1 LNASG
6 VTRADRGSEDDARLN
21 RVVAEAASE
30 LSTASDREIV
40 DTVRGILEQLIEA
53 VDVDRA
59 EFLQGSDAIASVHSS
74 IRVASTATDRTAG
87 LSGPDLQ
94 SVLSQLPAGDGVL
107 VLGGSPSG
115 TASAGHHGVAVR
127 VAVGGSRGNSL
138 ILQTFRESR
147 MWPDQTLSRLRLL
160 AELMAAAVRR
170 TREDRELAAV
180 DPMVIPG
187 VRKGRHNGDRLDPA
201 GAADSLIVGDSLPL
215 QAALNQAKRV
225 ASTDT
230 TILLR
235 GETGTGK
242 ELFAQTIHA
251 HSPRS
256 RYPLVSVNCV
266 ALPSALIES
275 ELFGHE
281 RGAFTG
287 AVANRQG
294 RFELADRGT
303 LFLDEIGDLP
313 LDLQAKLLRVL
324 QERTFERVGA
334 SHTKKVDVRIIAAT
348 NRDLE
353 SAVANGQFRED
364 LYYRLSV
371 LQIRVPALRERRD
384 DIPALVW
391 SIIHRRQQALSRSI
405 GSVSKTVMD
414 ALLAYS
420 WPGNVRE
427 LENVVERALI
437 NSNADALTLTD
448 DDFDAMTRSPEVK
461 RSDLSSVERTHI
473 QTVLRECDWRI
484 NGVGNAAE
492 RLGLHPN
499 TLRFRMRKLGIV
511 RTKPAKAE
519 AGPPSALPSARG
531 L

>member
-1 LNASG
+1 
-6 VTRADRGSEDDARLN
+6 
-21 RVVAEAASE
+21 
-30 LSTASDREIV
+30 
-40 DTVRGILEQLIEA
+40 
-53 VDVDRA
+53 
-59 EFLQGSDAIASVHSS
+59 
-74 IRVASTATDRTAG
+74 
-87 LSGPDLQ
+87 
-94 SVLSQLPAGDGVL
+94 
-107 VLGGSPSG
+107 
-115 TASAGHHGVAVR
+115 
-127 VAVGGSRGNSL
+127 
-138 ILQTFRESR
+138 
-147 MWPDQTLSRLRLL
+147 
-160 AELMAAAVRR
+160 
-170 TREDRELAAV
+170 
-180 DPMVIPG
+180 
-187 VRKGRHNGDRLDPA
+187 
-201 GAADSLIVGDSLPL
+201 
-215 QAALNQAKRV
+215 
-225 ASTDT
+225 
-230 TILLR
+230 
-235 GETGTGK
+235 
-242 ELFAQTIHA
+242 
-251 HSPRS
+251 
-256 RYPLVSVNCV
+256 V